1 MGSVNGKFLR
11 EGWKKGLWMKE
22 GVGLFLS
29 EKVNFFFELPI
40 WVGSSLTS
48 LGHLAAQGEGVN
60 DFRVWNERHGLL
72 NVLKSVRI
80 WGQGSLYFGAWSVG
94 IEPWFWCILGN
105 HSSTE
110 ICPSHW

>member
-11 EGWKKGLWMKE
+11 EGWKKGLWLKE

-40 WVGSSLTS
+40 WVGTS
-48 LGHLAAQGEGVN
+48 LMSSGHLAAQGEGV
-60 DFRVWNERHGLL
+60 DYFRVWNGRHRLL

-80 WGQGSLYFGAWSVG
+80 WGQRSLYFGAWSVG
-94 IEPWFWCILGN
+94 SELWFWCILGN

-110 ICPSHW
+110 IHPSHW